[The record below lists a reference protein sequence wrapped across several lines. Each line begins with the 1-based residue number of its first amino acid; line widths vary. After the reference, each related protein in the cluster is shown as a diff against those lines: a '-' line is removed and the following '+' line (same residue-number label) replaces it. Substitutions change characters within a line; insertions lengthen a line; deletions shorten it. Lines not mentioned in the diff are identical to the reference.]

1 MKQLFII
8 LSAMFLTVFTVQV
21 LIPYQEEE
29 KLAEGPEQA
38 ILDIQQDFR
47 EFSKEQAV
55 QYYFDNKE
63 LIDAYYAQHPVDF

>member
-1 MKQLFII
+1 ME
-8 LSAMFLTVFTVQV
+8 
-21 LIPYQEEE
+21 PYQEEE
-29 KLAEGPEQA
+29 KLAEVPEQA
-38 ILDIQQDFR
+38 ILDIQQDFP